1 MSSSS
6 NIIAC
11 VRRDISFFILFYP
24 VQGETKCQ
32 DLLEEIHIEDSILSN
47 RSKSFPYIVFT
58 ETFNTSFTKVCRDNL
73 PFNPDEPYGGE
84 CETQLGDIFALSSN
98 LPNTTSTFEYYSDL
112 CDIIAP
118 LPHPNVTI
126 PLRLKAGLSHKP
138 GQKHKHTKVIDIQ
151 LVDALPSFVV
161 DYLFLIHFTKP
172 KLSIV
177 NDEGSP
183 CDC

>member
-1 MSSSS
+1 
-6 NIIAC
+6 
-11 VRRDISFFILFYP
+11 
-24 VQGETKCQ
+24 
-32 DLLEEIHIEDSILSN
+32 LEEIHIEDNFLSN

-58 ETFNTSFTKVCRDNL
+58 ETFNTSFTKICRDNL

-84 CETQLGDIFALSSN
+84 CETQLEDIIALSSD

-138 GQKHKHTKVIDIQ
+138 GEKHKHTKVIDIP
-151 LVDALPSFVV
+151 LVEASL
-161 DYLFLIHFTKP
+161 
-172 KLSIV
+172 
-177 NDEGSP
+177 
-183 CDC
+183 